1 MLVRIEI
8 YESKLAND
16 LISLFFLLFV
26 LLLPFDSIRFIN
38 TSYCPLSLIPFVLLL
53 VVCLPKI
60 FSDGF
65 TPALKYYSLFY
76 LCSSLISLIQAYVNN
91 NLSLFFDYFVTLSIG
106 FFLFATL
113 NVVLSNGFDND
124 NEFMFKLCKLIAIAY
139 FCPVFIALIDLFA
152 VNSIFIPYGVST
164 FIHGVFG
171 GGQPVRVCGT
181 TSETSWLCMHLFFA
195 FFAYF
200 YLFRHDYRR
209 KFNAFMMFLMAFV
222 LLFSFS
228 TLGYAVLAFFLL
240 YLLLV
245 SLKKNGLKFYNF
257 GIPLALV
264 AAFLILKNVVIPRM
278 DQSLY
283 FVQRF
288 FHLSIP
294 YLIHNDASVFVRLI
308 NPTIALIMGAQNLL
322 FGVGGGQYSFFY
334 GSYVKK
340 YFPFGLEF
348 YGGDNEIVT
357 TIAEG
362 SANSKCLYAR
372 LFSENGLFSLLYFA
386 MIHQVFKNVRNNSF
400 LKYWLV
406 VMLLIMFQFDSLCY
420 FPFIFVLS
428 VCNSYKEDDFD
439 DYCRYLSELQWLE

>member
-1 MLVRIEI
+1 MRIEI

-26 LLLPFDSIRFIN
+26 LLLPFDSVRFIN
-38 TSYCPLSLIPFVLLL
+38 TSYCPLSLIPFVILFVL
-53 VVCLPKI
+53 CLPKI

-65 TPALKYYSLFY
+65 TPSLKYYSLFY
-76 LCSSLISLIQAYVNN
+76 LCSSLISLIQTYVNN

-106 FFLFATL
+106 FFLFATM
-113 NVVLSNGFDND
+113 NVILSNGFDNGR
-124 NEFMFKLCKLIAIAY
+124 EFLFKLCKLIAIAY

-152 VNSIFIPYGVST
+152 VNNILIPYGVST
-164 FIHGVFG
+164 FIHGIFG
-171 GGQPVRVCGT
+171 GSQPIRVCGT
-181 TSETSWLCMHLFFA
+181 TSESAWLCMHLFFA

-209 KFNAFMMFLMAFV
+209 KLNAFMMFLMAFI
-222 LLFSFS
+222 LLLSFS
-228 TLGYAVLAFFLL
+228 TLGYAVLAFFLF
-240 YLLLV
+240 YVLLV

-257 GIPLALV
+257 GVPLALI
-264 AAFLILKNVVIPRM
+264 AAFLILKNFVIPRM

-288 FHLSIP
+288 YHLSIS
-294 YLIHNDASVFVRLI
+294 YLIHNDSSVFIRLI

-334 GSYVKK
+334 ESYVKK

-348 YGGDNEIVT
+348 YAGNNEIVT
-357 TIAEG
+357 TIAQG
-362 SANSKCLYAR
+362 NANSKCLYAR
-372 LFSENGLFSLLYFA
+372 LFGENGLFSLLYFV

-406 VMLLIMFQFDSLCY
+406 VMLIIMFQFDSLCY